1 MLDTLSVGVPLC
13 PHVETNQGICAMTD
27 MIEISK
33 RHNSIERGYSASAR
47 EIFLTMDALL
57 VQWRNHA
64 NLVDM
69 EIHYGVQDTLEA
81 IRKARLGMPTF
92 NAIVRKMRPRVRKMR
107 PRLNEAYP
115 ARN

>member
-1 MLDTLSVGVPLC
+1 
-13 PHVETNQGICAMTD
+13 MTD
-27 MIEISK
+27 QTEIQTAVDAHHPLIEISK
-33 RHNSIERGYSASAR
+33 RHNSIDREYSASAR
-47 EIFLTMDALL
+47 EIFLTLDALL